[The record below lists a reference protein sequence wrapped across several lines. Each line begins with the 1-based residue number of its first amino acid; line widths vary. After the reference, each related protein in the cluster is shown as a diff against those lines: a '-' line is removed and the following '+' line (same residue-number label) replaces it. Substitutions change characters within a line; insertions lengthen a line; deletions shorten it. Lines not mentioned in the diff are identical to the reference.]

1 MRRYILV
8 TVLLLSSLITF
19 SQNKEEKDSLNYALM
34 DAAWAGKQDSVLLL
48 IKKGADINVR
58 NDYSQETPL
67 MYAAQQ
73 GHLDVVKIL
82 LANGASPDLEP
93 INSEGALIRATTM
106 GHLDV
111 VEELIRNGA
120 NINQTGKL
128 DRTALHYAAS
138 FGYYYITDMLLY
150 YQADIDNEARYD
162 VTPLMSAIAAGYPE
176 IAELLIRKGAN
187 PNIRDASGFNALML
201 ASQLGYHKLCG
212 LLIQKGSP
220 LEDTTNQNNTAL
232 SLAVINNNYHAA
244 DTLLRRNAN
253 VNHKLS
259 VSQTPLTM
267 AKSNGSDSLQQLLK
281 SNGARQNAHPYFDYF
296 LFSYGSS
303 FNRDDALF
311 GSHIGLHE
319 VKTNINASLGF
330 SLRYF
335 RKRVIN
341 EVQPDVLHQHWE
353 QRFIL
358 PLQLD
363 KLFDL
368 GNSYQNKLALFAGL
382 KGFYSWGSYR
392 GVAEKPEDFWG
403 LAPRAGIYWKPL
415 PEFSVNLSYEYMD
428 LHQHTVS
435 PHRISIYLMI
445 NGPLNE
451 RTKDISKVNHLLR
464 Y

>member
-19 SQNKEEKDSLNYALM
+19 SQNKAEKDSLNYALM

-48 IKKGADINVR
+48 IKEGANVDAR

-73 GHLDVVKIL
+73 GHMDVVKIL

-128 DRTALHYAAS
+128 DRTALHYATS

-150 YQADIDNEARYD
+150 YEADIDNQARYD
-162 VTPLMSAIAAGYPE
+162 VTPLMCAIAAGYPE

-187 PNIRDASGFNALML
+187 PEIRDANGFNALML

-212 LLIQKGSP
+212 LLIQKDSP

-253 VNHKLS
+253 VNHRLS
-259 VSQTPLTM
+259 ASQTPLTM
-267 AKSNGSDSLQQLLK
+267 AKSSGSDSLQKLLK
-281 SNGARQNAHPYFDYF
+281 VNGGKQNAYPYFDYF

-303 FNRDDALF
+303 FNSDDAIF
-311 GSHIGLHE
+311 GTYMGLHE

-335 RKRVIN
+335 RKRVLN
-341 EVQPDVLHQHWE
+341 EVQPDVFNQHWE
-353 QRFIL
+353 QRFFL
-358 PLQLD
+358 PLKVD
-363 KLFDL
+363 KMFSLSND
-368 GNSYQNKLALFAGL
+368 YQNKLAVFAGL

-392 GVAEKPEDFWG
+392 GVNDKPDDFWG
-403 LAPRAGIYWKPL
+403 LAPRAGLYWKPVS
-415 PEFSVNLSYEYMD
+415 EFGISVNYEYMN
-428 LHQHTVS
+428 LHQQTVS
-435 PHRISIYLMI
+435 PHRISIYLI
-445 NGPLNE
+445 FNGFLNE
-451 RTKDISKVNHLLR
+451 RTKDISKVNHLLK